1 MTVSLRFQAT
11 ILAALLCIVLF
22 FALKQAILPADY
34 APPPNF
40 EEVPGIEV
48 TRMSPTNLE
57 ILLQGMLDKVR
68 NGEAISYDRE
78 KTLKDLR
85 QNLIDNMSDQP
96 GLLARL
102 LAMID
107 EIILLNDE
115 LIYPDDGES
124 RTDEESCLRR
134 NGGSAA
140 GGAVIPKGHKT
151 KIPHLNSPPY
161 LCYLRTVKPRGHFC
175 ATSSTY
181 RPSCSSCSVPP
192 GWPICSLPGS
202 NTR

>member
-115 LIYPDDGES
+115 LIYPDDGGP
-124 RTDEESCLRR
+124 RTDED
-134 NGGSAA
+134 G
-140 GGAVIPKGHKT
+140 
-151 KIPHLNSPPY
+151 
-161 LCYLRTVKPRGHFC
+161 
-175 ATSSTY
+175 
-181 RPSCSSCSVPP
+181 
-192 GWPICSLPGS
+192 
-202 NTR
+202 